1 MSKTLNT
8 THFNEIHLRLASP
21 DRIREWSF
29 GEVTKPE
36 TINYRTGRSER
47 YGLFDERIFGP
58 EKDYECY
65 CGKYKRIRYAGIV
78 CEKCGVE
85 VTRSIVR
92 RDRMGHIEL
101 ASPVAHIWFLRSV
114 PSRMSILLGIPQG
127 ELEKVVYFAGYI
139 VTKVNAE
146 EKADILKNLEN
157 EFKTKSKSITSDDD
171 REKLKG
177 LFSVAKKE
185 VAELVV
191 GKVMNELTYHHY
203 SVRFGTAFEA
213 TIGAEAIYDIFKN
226 MDLHKALKET
236 DAMIEKA
243 GKLDKEKLRR
253 RLSLIRSM
261 IHANIRPEWMF
272 ITALPVVPP
281 ALRPMVAIDGGRHA
295 TSDLNDLYRRV
306 INRNNRLRKL
316 KEIGAPDVILRN
328 EKRILQEAC
337 DALIDNSI
345 TTQSDSQAM
354 AKSQRRALKSLSD
367 NLKSKQG
374 LFRQNLLGKRVDY
387 SARSVIVVGP
397 QLSLSQC
404 GLPKHMALELFRPF
418 VISKILEGE
427 LAYNI
432 RGANRLID
440 DQIPE
445 VWAILETVIAGKY
458 VLLNRAPTLHRLGIQ
473 AFMPILIE
481 GNAIQL
487 HPLVCT
493 AFNADFDGDQMAVY
507 VPLSKLAQEEAR
519 TLMAATGNLL
529 KPANGDPIVSP
540 RMDMVLGGFWMTKDM
555 DGEKG
560 EGGAY
565 ASPNHAILA
574 YDFDHIA
581 MRAKIKVLPTDS
593 EKYSKFDGKLF
604 ETTVGR
610 LLFNSILPSDFPFMN
625 EEITSKKMSKI
636 VDEAIVRYGIAG
648 APTIIDKIKNFG
660 YTYATRSGTTWG
672 LDNVRVPAAKK
683 AIIEAAR
690 KKEREI
696 IDQWTNGF
704 LSQDE
709 KYQKVIEVWE
719 GVKKEI
725 EKALNEDFD
734 KKSSTYDLVYPGAR
748 GSMSNLLQMAG
759 MKGLIQN
766 TTGRIIDYP
775 IVPSY
780 IEGLSPVQYFI
791 TTHGSRKGLAD
802 TALNTAK
809 AGYLT
814 RRLVDVAQDVTIT
827 EEDCGTTEGKMLSK
841 ENVLGITIPLSK
853 NIRGRVVHQP
863 IKDKDGVVLFKK
875 GHLITKE
882 EADAI
887 EAAGVESVSVRT
899 PLSCKTKYGICQN
912 CYGLDLGRDRLVNLG
927 EAVGIIAAQAIGE
940 PGTQLTLR
948 TFHAGG
954 VAGVDIT
961 QGLPRVEEIFERR
974 MPKNPATVATVSGDV
989 LEIRDNGK
997 EKEIVVL
1004 GDSKVDGKDNE
1015 IVYTLAPRRNP
1026 LVKKGDRIEKGDLIS
1041 DGSAD
1046 IVEILK
1052 HGGHEQAEDYIVQEI
1067 NKVYELQGAS
1077 ISRKHVEIIIRQMFA
1092 RKRVKEAG
1100 DTDFSPGEIVE
1111 YVELLEENER
1121 VTKDGGEE
1129 AKADTIVLGIS
1140 EVSITTK
1147 SWLSAASF
1155 QNTNRVL
1162 ITNAIRGGVDK
1173 LRGLKENVIIG
1184 RLIPA
1189 GTGYK
1194 NKNKKAATAPEV

>member
-1 MSKTLNT
+1 
-8 THFNEIHLRLASP
+8 
-21 DRIREWSF
+21 
-29 GEVTKPE
+29 
-36 TINYRTGRSER
+36 
-47 YGLFDERIFGP
+47 
-58 EKDYECY
+58 
-65 CGKYKRIRYAGIV
+65 
-78 CEKCGVE
+78 
-85 VTRSIVR
+85 
-92 RDRMGHIEL
+92 
-101 ASPVAHIWFLRSV
+101 
-114 PSRMSILLGIPQG
+114 
-127 ELEKVVYFAGYI
+127 
-139 VTKVNAE
+139 
-146 EKADILKNLEN
+146 
-157 EFKTKSKSITSDDD
+157 
-171 REKLKG
+171 
-177 LFSVAKKE
+177 
-185 VAELVV
+185 
-191 GKVMNELTYHHY
+191 
-203 SVRFGTAFEA
+203 
-213 TIGAEAIYDIFKN
+213 
-226 MDLHKALKET
+226 
-236 DAMIEKA
+236 
-243 GKLDKEKLRR
+243 
-253 RLSLIRSM
+253 
-261 IHANIRPEWMF
+261 
-272 ITALPVVPP
+272 
-281 ALRPMVAIDGGRHA
+281 
-295 TSDLNDLYRRV
+295 
-306 INRNNRLRKL
+306 
-316 KEIGAPDVILRN
+316 
-328 EKRILQEAC
+328 
-337 DALIDNSI
+337 
-345 TTQSDSQAM
+345 
-354 AKSQRRALKSLSD
+354 
-367 NLKSKQG
+367 
-374 LFRQNLLGKRVDY
+374 
-387 SARSVIVVGP
+387 
-397 QLSLSQC
+397 
-404 GLPKHMALELFRPF
+404 
-418 VISKILEGE
+418 
-427 LAYNI
+427 
-432 RGANRLID
+432 
-440 DQIPE
+440 
-445 VWAILETVIAGKY
+445 
-458 VLLNRAPTLHRLGIQ
+458 
-473 AFMPILIE
+473 
-481 GNAIQL
+481 
-487 HPLVCT
+487 
-493 AFNADFDGDQMAVY
+493 
-507 VPLSKLAQEEAR
+507 
-519 TLMAATGNLL
+519 
-529 KPANGDPIVSP
+529 
-540 RMDMVLGGFWMTKDM
+540 M

-565 ASPNHAILA
+565 ASPNHAFNA
-574 YDFDHIA
+574 DFDG
-581 MRAKIKVLPTDS
+581 D
-593 EKYSKFDGKLF
+593 
-604 ETTVGR
+604 
-610 LLFNSILPSDFPFMN
+610 
-625 EEITSKKMSKI
+625 
-636 VDEAIVRYGIAG
+636 
-648 APTIIDKIKNFG
+648 
-660 YTYATRSGTTWG
+660 
-672 LDNVRVPAAKK
+672 
-683 AIIEAAR
+683 
-690 KKEREI
+690 
-696 IDQWTNGF
+696 
-704 LSQDE
+704 
-709 KYQKVIEVWE
+709 
-719 GVKKEI
+719 
-725 EKALNEDFD
+725 
-734 KKSSTYDLVYPGAR
+734 
-748 GSMSNLLQMAG
+748 QMAVH
-759 MKGLIQN
+759 
-766 TTGRIIDYP
+766 
-775 IVPSY
+775 VP
-780 IEGLSPVQYFI
+780 LS

-1194 NKNKKAATAPEV
+1194 NKNKKAATAPEA